1 MRRLKRSTAFLQ
13 RSRDCLRG
21 NRASPARLDFAR
33 IKSGGG
39 SVVPTG
45 GLVCGRNA
53 GATPAATVPIP
64 PGYASRL
71 VNAENV
77 RVACS
82 DLTLVNVACRDICV
96 MPTARRPLPLLSCD
110 RTEAQECE
118 HYSDSHCHD
127 RFGREFHCDYVLCS
141 DAFRR
146 NSFHPPPEL
155 KEAML

>member
-1 MRRLKRSTAFLQ
+1 MVG
-13 RSRDCLRG
+13 CLRDECRRHACRYSA
-21 NRASPARLDFAR
+21 NS
-33 IKSGGG
+33 
-39 SVVPTG
+39 
-45 GLVCGRNA
+45 A
-53 GATPAATVPIP
+53 GIR
-64 PGYASRL
+64 SRL

-110 RTEAQECE
+110 RTEAQERE

-127 RFGREFHCDYVLCS
+127 RFGREFHCDYAFCS